1 MSEENYSIKVTD
13 EVAGSVSNKFNTIAK
28 SARNAGTAVD
38 KLQAQLN
45 SLGNSSPAT
54 SLLNQ
59 LAKVETATA
68 RAARAQSLNDAAS
81 AKSAL
86 AQQKLATEMQRT
98 QVEVAKV
105 EGALQKAISAENQAA
120 TSAVRLATAQQ
131 QASAQAAKLEAARQ
145 KAASAT
151 KQLSETEEQAAARI
165 KNMVAASLAGA
176 NAQDQLAA
184 SIMKT
189 NAAAAASGKNWQANA
204 AAQTE
209 AMRSAGNYATKVS
222 AAERASKA
230 WNDVIGESNQLGPR
244 MRKSTDT
251 MADGLTNVGNKSEL
265 ARHHMVNLGFQLQDI
280 FVSLASGQKPL
291 TVAIQQGAQIGGIA
305 SQAGVGMGTMAK
317 QAALMVARFIPLA
330 AAIGLL
336 VGGLTTLRNGMRS
349 GDNEFEGYAKSL
361 GATHAEMK
369 KLGDLTVTY
378 SDMAKGLFQTIKDG
392 VSGNSFTDY
401 LSDLPGAF
409 GKAWTDMLKDGLD
422 FIVRLVAGFQGL
434 KKTIIDNWGDFP
446 NLFNAIFITA
456 FNSTLKSMETFVNNT
471 IGELN
476 GLIDLINKIPGLS
489 HLTDIP
495 KIGMVAFDQLQQ
507 GGNKVMNDMSNQLS
521 KNIADSTD
529 KGRKSVQQFYSDW
542 TKNSKNAAKERIK
555 NKYDDLYG
563 DTKGE
568 KRSDALAKI
577 NADLDSQL
585 KNMFKLADQRAID
598 QKFDQIQI
606 QLAGQK
612 ITLNKQEADS
622 IKSKITAIQNAQAE
636 QQAYDQIYQAA
647 VGPQKQY
654 NAQLSA
660 AKRLYD
666 QGAISSQQYQEA
678 VNKSNEAYQNAIDPL
693 RSFKQEISDQ
703 LQVLQQVGPAQEALR
718 QRLQI
723 ENQLR
728 SQGKTI
734 TKEQTDELNR
744 SVEAVRKATLVNDQ
758 LNQIYDQTKGQ
769 TEQLAAKQTAYNIA
783 LQQGSIS
790 SQQYSVAMG
799 QIAGQMAQMNV
810 DNGSG
815 NFFDSLNAGLGRY
828 AENFKGV
835 IPELTDI
842 MANSFSTMFDGFAD
856 GVADMITQGKS
867 LNEVFGSLAET
878 ILNQLIS
885 SLIKMGIQWAINAA
899 LSQTLGAG
907 ATAASV
913 GMATATAAAWAPA
926 AAAVSL
932 ATLGSNAGPAAVG
945 MSSTYALANTL
956 SVVGMAH
963 DGISEVPSEGTWL
976 LDKGE
981 RVVDKRT
988 NGDLK
993 DYLSSNQSSNNSNQS
1008 TKAEVNV
1015 RIYNN
1020 TESQVSAQQG
1030 QDENGNPTLDI
1041 MVDNLETALAARVNS
1056 GRGKLH
1062 NSIGK
1067 AYGIE
1072 PKGRS

>member
-1 MSEENYSIKVTD
+1 MTEENYSIKVTD

-38 KLQAQLN
+38 RLQAQLN
-45 SLGNSSPAT
+45 ALGNSSPAT
-54 SLLNQ
+54 NLLNQ

-86 AQQKLATEMQRT
+86 AQQRLATEMQRT
-98 QVEVAKV
+98 QAEMAKV

-120 TSAVRLATAQQ
+120 TSAARLAVAQQ
-131 QASAQAAKLEAARQ
+131 RAANESAKLEAARE
-145 KAASAT
+145 KAAGAT
-151 KQLSETEEQAAARI
+151 RQLTETEDQAAARI
-165 KNMVAASLAGA
+165 KNMVAASLQAS
-176 NAQDQLAA
+176 NAQDQLTA
-184 SIMKT
+184 SIMRT
-189 NAAAAASGKNWQANA
+189 NAAAAASGKSWQANA

-209 AMRSAGNYATKVS
+209 AMRAATKLDDKVGVT
-222 AAERASKA
+222 ANGAKAWADQIGRASELGARFKRSA
-230 WNDVIGESNQLGPR
+230 DVTAE
-244 MRKSTDT
+244 
-251 MADGLTNVGNKSEL
+251 GLTNVGNKSEL

-317 QAALMVARFIPLA
+317 QAALMVARFIPLIA
-330 AAIGLL
+330 ALGGV
-336 VGGLTTLRNGMRS
+336 VGVFTSLRNGMRD
-349 GDNEFEGYAKSL
+349 GDKEFESYAKSL

-369 KLGDLTVTY
+369 KLGDMTVTY
-378 SDMAKGLFQTIKDG
+378 TDMAKGLFETIKNAASDNPFAEYFG
-392 VSGNSFTDY
+392 
-401 LSDLPGAF
+401 DLPDMA
-409 GKAWTDMLKDGLD
+409 GKAWDSMLKDGLD
-422 FIVRLVAGFQGL
+422 FVVRLYGNIVGI
-434 KKTIIDNWGDFP
+434 KKTIIAGWDDFP
-446 NLFNAIFITA
+446 NLFNAIFVSA
-456 FNSTLKSMETFVNNT
+456 FNSTLKSIETFTNNT

-476 GLIDLINKIPGLS
+476 GLINLINKIPGLS

-495 KIGMVAFDQLQQ
+495 QIGKVAFKELQM
-507 GGNKVMNDMSNQLS
+507 GGNKVLNDMTSDLTR
-521 KNIADSTD
+521 NIDDATNSARASV
-529 KGRKSVQQFYSDW
+529 KGFYKDW
-542 TKNSKNAAKERIK
+542 TKNSKDAARERIK
-555 NKYDDLYG
+555 KKYDDLYG

-606 QLAGQK
+606 QLASQK

-666 QGAISSQQYQEA
+666 QGAISGQQYQEA
-678 VNKSNEAYQNAIDPL
+678 VNKSKEAYETAIDPL
-693 RSFKQEISDQ
+693 RSFRQEISDQ
-703 LQVLQQVGPAQEALR
+703 LKVLQEVGPAQEAMR
-718 QRLQI
+718 QRLQM

-744 SVEAVRKATLVNDQ
+744 SVEAVRKATLVNDE
-758 LNQIYDQTKGQ
+758 LNQLYDRSKGAA
-769 TEQLAAKQTAYNIA
+769 EQLAAQQQAYNIA
-783 LQQGSIS
+783 LDRGYIS
-790 SQQYSVAMG
+790 STQYGVGMT
-799 QIAGQMAQMNV
+799 QIATSMAQLRVN
-810 DNGSG
+810 NGTG
-815 NFFDSLNAGLGRY
+815 NIFDSLTASLG
-828 AENFKGV
+828 NFNSNFQGT
-835 IPELTDI
+835 IPALTD
-842 MANSFSTMFDGFAD
+842 MMSSTFQTAFDG
-856 GVADMITQGKS
+856 ISQGLAQIIVQGGS
-867 LNEVFGSLAET
+867 LQEVFGNLAQT
-878 ILNQLIS
+878 ILTEFIGA
-885 SLIKMGIQWAINAA
+885 LIKMGIQWAINAA
-899 LSQTLGAG
+899 LSQTLGAT
-907 ATAASV
+907 ATAANV
-913 GMATATAAAWAPA
+913 AMAATTAAAWAPA

-993 DYLSSNQSSNNSNQS
+993 DYLSNQGSANNSTQAAKTEIS
-1008 TKAEVNV
+1008 V

-1072 PKGRS
+1072 PKGRA

>member
-86 AQQKLATEMQRT
+86 AQQKLATEVQRT
-98 QVEVAKV
+98 QVELAKV
-105 EGALQKAISAENQAA
+105 EGVLQKAISAENQAA

-184 SIMKT
+184 SIMKS

-209 AMRSAGNYATKVS
+209 AMRNYQSVNNSVSQATVLQRGWQEQVKKSDTLNKTVG
-222 AAERASKA
+222 K
-230 WNDVIGESNQLGPR
+230 SNEQLGT
-244 MRKSTDT
+244 SLD
-251 MADGLTNVGNKSEL
+251 NVGNKSEL

-330 AAIGLL
+330 AGLAL
-336 VGGLTTLRNGMRS
+336 VVGGLTTLRNGMRN
-349 GDNEFEGYAKSL
+349 GDKEFEGYAKSL

-378 SDMAKGLFQTIKDG
+378 SDMAKGLFETIKNATSD
-392 VSGNSFTDY
+392 NAFTDY
-401 LSDLPGAF
+401 FSELPDMAS
-409 GKAWTDMLKDGLD
+409 KAWDAMLKDGLD
-422 FIVRLVAGFQGL
+422 FVTRLYGNVVGI
-434 KKTIIDNWGDFP
+434 KKTIIDGWGDFP
-446 NLFNAIFITA
+446 NLFNAIFVNA
-456 FNSTLKSMETFVNNT
+456 FNATLKSIETFTNNT
-471 IGELN
+471 IGEIN
-476 GLIDLINKIPGLS
+476 GLINLINKIPGLDN
-489 HLTDIP
+489 LTDIP
-495 KIGMVAFDQLQQ
+495 QIGQVAFKELQM
-507 GGNKVMNDMSNQLS
+507 GGNKVLNDMTNDLT
-521 KNIADSTD
+521 KNIDNATNSAR
-529 KGRKSVQQFYSDW
+529 GSVKQFYKDW
-542 TKNSKNAAKERIK
+542 TKNSKDAAKERIK

-622 IKSKITAIQNAQAE
+622 IKSKITAIQEAQRE
-636 QQAYDQIYQAA
+636 QQAYDQIYEAA
-647 VGPQKQY
+647 TGPQKQY

-678 VNKSNEAYQNAIDPL
+678 VNKSKETYESAIDPL
-693 RSFKQEISDQ
+693 RSFKQEIADQ

-758 LNQIYDQTKGQ
+758 LNQIYSAGKGAA
-769 TEQLAAKQTAYNIA
+769 EELRAKQEAYNIA
-783 LQQGSIS
+783 MTKGDVSAN
-790 SQQYSVAMG
+790 QYSVAMT
-799 QIAGQMAQMNV
+799 QLNTAMAQLKVN
-810 DNGSG
+810 NGSG
-815 NFFDSLNAGLGRY
+815 NIFDSLTVSLG
-828 AENFKGV
+828 NFNSSFQGT
-835 IPELTDI
+835 IPALTDI
-842 MANSFSTMFDGFAD
+842 MSTSFQTAFDGISNGLAEII
-856 GVADMITQGKS
+856 VQG
-867 LNEVFGSLAET
+867 GSLQDMFSNLAQT
-878 ILNQLIS
+878 ILTELIS

-899 LSQTLGAG
+899 LSQTLGA
-907 ATAASV
+907 
-913 GMATATAAAWAPA
+913 TATAANVAMAATTASAWAPA

-945 MSSTYALANTL
+945 MSSTYALASTL

-963 DGISEVPSEGTWL
+963 DGISEVPNEGTWL

-993 DYLSSNQSSNNSNQS
+993 DYLSSNQGSSDTGSSNVQM
-1008 TKAEVNV
+1008 NV

-1020 TESQVSAQQG
+1020 SNAQVSTQQG
-1030 QDENGNPTLDI
+1030 QDEDGNPTLDVMI
-1041 MVDNLETALAARVNS
+1041 DQIEDSLAARVN
-1056 GRGKLH
+1056 GGQGKLH
-1062 NSIGK
+1062 KAVGN
-1067 AYGIE
+1067 AYGLQ
-1072 PKGRS
+1072 PKARS